1 MLKITLTE
9 YSEATREEA
18 LKKLVDSKY
27 VICYDE
33 DKSKNTIFCKSKD
46 ELFATLEKDHEDI
59 TIILELY
66 NPLVD
71 KNSISF
77 LTKDFEQD
85 N

>member
-1 MLKITLTE
+1 MLKITLTDYNE
-9 YSEATREEA
+9 STREEA
-18 LKKLVDSKY
+18 LKKLIDSKY

-33 DKSKNTIFCKSKD
+33 KSKSTIFCKSKD

-71 KNSISF
+71 NNSISF